1 MNLKLSKI
9 MMKQD
14 GGLSLTDFSKSK
26 PSAEQIPKKT
36 LKKAEKEKSHFTKP
50 PELYSNFPTI
60 LQKNSISTKADM
72 FSLGIILFCLKFGTP
87 PFEKAS
93 PKNPG
98 YQSLTSTSIEKRE
111 KFWNSF
117 EKNKG
122 VVADDKLKALISDL
136 VSLDPGRRPSIQQV
150 SALNVAQYF

>member
-1 MNLKLSKI
+1 
-9 MMKQD
+9 
-14 GGLSLTDFSKSK
+14 
-26 PSAEQIPKKT
+26 
-36 LKKAEKEKSHFTKP
+36 
-50 PELYSNFPTI
+50 
-60 LQKNSISTKADM
+60 M

-93 PKNPG
+93 PKNPW
-98 YQSLTSTSIEKRE
+98 YQLLTSTSLKERE
-111 KFWNSF
+111 KFWNF
-117 EKNKG
+117 IEKNRR